1 MKLLKGQAQSNVR
14 ASTEYNRGM
23 QVIHWV
29 TLALMIGVYAAAFSI
44 DGAADPAWYIMLH
57 RSFGVSIVMIT
68 IARLA
73 WRQRSRV
80 PNLPSD
86 LPAVQKVAAKINM
99 VALYVLLFL
108 QPALG
113 IAESEVHGDRLVLF
127 GVITIPA
134 LIKPDRPLARS
145 LLEVH
150 QWGAYALLALIGMHM
165 GAALYHQFVRRDDVL
180 SGMIPGFVRSDR
192 I

>member
-1 MKLLKGQAQSNVR
+1 
-14 ASTEYNRGM
+14 
-23 QVIHWV
+23 
-29 TLALMIGVYAAAFSI
+29 MIGVYAAAFSI

-57 RSFGVSIVMIT
+57 RSFGVAIVMIT

-73 WRQRSRV
+73 WRRRSRI
-80 PNLPSD
+80 PHLPSD
-86 LPAVQKVAAKINM
+86 VPAIQKLAANINM

-145 LLEVH
+145 LLELH
-150 QWGAYALLALIGMHM
+150 QWCAYALLALIGMHM
-165 GAALYHQFVRRDDVL
+165 GAALYHHFVRRDDVL
-180 SGMIPGFVRSDR
+180 SGMMPGVVRSDGL
-192 I
+192 